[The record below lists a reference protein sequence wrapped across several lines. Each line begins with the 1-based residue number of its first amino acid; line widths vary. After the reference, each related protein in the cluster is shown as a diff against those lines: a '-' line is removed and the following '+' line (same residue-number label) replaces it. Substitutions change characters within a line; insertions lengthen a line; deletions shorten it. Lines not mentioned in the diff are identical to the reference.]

1 MNKTYILKKSY
12 EIEKLLKNKKSV
24 GSKYYVIY
32 YKAKETNDVHI
43 AVSAS
48 KKLGDA
54 VVRNYE
60 KRVVKEILRSHLK
73 KLKGLDMLFVI
84 KNNSLNLKFYEKE
97 NQIKYLIKKIIG
109 KGEN

>member
-1 MNKTYILKKSY
+1 MNKSYILKKSY
-12 EIEKLLKNKKSV
+12 EIENLLKNKKSV
-24 GSKYYVIY
+24 GSRFYVIY
-32 YKAKETNDVHI
+32 YKQNNTQHVHI

-60 KRVVKEILRSHLK
+60 KRVIKEILRSHIE
-73 KLKGLDMLFVI
+73 KLKGFDMLFVI
-84 KNNSLNLKFYEKE
+84 KSNSLDLEFCEKE
-97 NQIKYLIKKIIG
+97 KQIKYLIKKMTV

>member
-1 MNKTYILKKSY
+1 MNKSYILKKSY

-24 GSKYYVIY
+24 GSKFYVIY
-32 YKAKETNDVHI
+32 YKENETKNVHI

-60 KRVVKEILRSHLK
+60 KRVVKEILRSHIE
-73 KLKGLDMLFVI
+73 KLKGLNILFVI
-84 KNNSLNLKFYEKE
+84 KNNSLDLEFKEKE
-97 NQIKYLIKKIIG
+97 KQIKYLIKKMTV

>member
-12 EIEKLLKNKKSV
+12 EIENLLKNKKSV
-24 GSKYYVIY
+24 GSKFYVIY
-32 YKAKETNDVHI
+32 YKESNTQEVHI

-60 KRVVKEILRSHLK
+60 KRVVKEILRSNIER
-73 KLKGLDMLFVI
+73 LKGLDILFVI
-84 KNNSLNLKFYEKE
+84 KKNSLELEFNEKE
-97 NQIKYLIKKIIG
+97 KQIKYLVKKITV
-109 KGEN
+109 KGEY